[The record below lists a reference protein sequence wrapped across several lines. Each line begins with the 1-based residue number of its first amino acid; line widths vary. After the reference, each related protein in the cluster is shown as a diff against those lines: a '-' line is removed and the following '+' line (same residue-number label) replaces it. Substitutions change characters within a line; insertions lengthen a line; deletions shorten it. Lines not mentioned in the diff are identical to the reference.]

1 MAWFSPPLE
10 EPTRKISF
18 SCPKLDVN
26 FGQCLRIGNVIEIS
40 GEAGSAKTQ
49 LCLDLTLQT
58 LIVSMKLSKTNL
70 LAFKKSGQINF
81 LLLFSRK
88 TQAMFC
94 ISSPNELF
102 QLKE

>member
-10 EPTRKISF
+10 DPTRLVSF

-58 LIVSMKLSKTNL
+58 LIVS
-70 LAFKKSGQINF
+70 FKYQKSISCPLQNPAKFRRNIPF
-81 LLLFSRK
+81 FSEKSR
-88 TQAMFC
+88 QCFVC
-94 ISSPNELF
+94 RY
-102 QLKE
+102 